1 VHIQIRA
8 WHGVTDF
15 DADGMAHSGLLLA
28 DNNACQNG
36 IPASVPPDL
45 STTKA
50 SKIHSRNILV
60 ESHSLGVL
68 PIQQHLLLPSHIQ
81 SMGLGSRTSRP
92 LLEHKPVAVIRCRR
106 DRDSGCH
113 HYCSPSSRNTSLT
126 ANTEVEVR
134 GNMHI
139 HNRYLVS
146 LKRRGFSPFVAAD
159 KNMQYADCVLYPN
172 LEDV

>member
-1 VHIQIRA
+1 
-8 WHGVTDF
+8 
-15 DADGMAHSGLLLA
+15 
-28 DNNACQNG
+28 
-36 IPASVPPDL
+36 
-45 STTKA
+45 
-50 SKIHSRNILV
+50 
-60 ESHSLGVL
+60 
-68 PIQQHLLLPSHIQ
+68 
-81 SMGLGSRTSRP
+81 MGLGSRTSRP

-113 HYCSPSSRNTSLT
+113 HYYSPSSRNTSLT
-126 ANTEVEVR
+126 PNTEVEVR

>member
-1 VHIQIRA
+1 VHIQIGA

-28 DNNACQNG
+28 NNNACQNG
-36 IPASVPPDL
+36 IPTAVPPDL
-45 STTKA
+45 SATKA
-50 SKIHSRNILV
+50 SKIHSRNVLA
-60 ESHSLGVL
+60 ESRRLGL
-68 PIQQHLLLPSHIQ
+68 LSIQQHLLLPSHFQ

-106 DRDSGCH
+106 DRDSGYH
-113 HYCSPSSRNTSLT
+113 HYYSPSSRNTSLT
-126 ANTEVEVR
+126 PNTEVEVR

-146 LKRRGFSPFVAAD
+146 LERRGFSPFVAAD
-159 KNMQYADCVLYPN
+159 KNMQYADCVLYQN